1 VATLKDCSACTEYIK
16 KMKGLEF
23 RVTDLVKERDSVRN
37 ECNMLTQQLAQ
48 TDREDQVN
56 EVLRREVSRLR
67 KKNEVNDAVVRELKK
82 QLEIYAYQIMKM

>member
-1 VATLKDCSACTEYIK
+1 
-16 KMKGLEF
+16 MKGLEF
-23 RVTDLVKERDSVRN
+23 RVNDLVKERDSVRN

>member
-1 VATLKDCSACTEYIK
+1 
-16 KMKGLEF
+16 MKGLEF
-23 RVTDLVKERDSVRN
+23 RVNDLVKERDSVRN

-82 QLEIYAYQIMKM
+82 